1 MMHTDAA
8 FSSETML
15 PSAQGGSDWLAGKI
29 MRAGGKMG
37 RGVFFADFSL
47 APAVG
52 SQ

>member
-1 MMHTDAA
+1 MRTITSFA
-8 FSSETML
+8 SETAL
-15 PSAQGGSDWLAGKI
+15 PATQSGHGCFPGKI

-47 APAVG
+47 APTVG

>member
-1 MMHTDAA
+1 MRTITA

-15 PSAQGGSDWLAGKI
+15 PSAAERARLLSRKDNEVRREDGK
-29 MRAGGKMG
+29 G
-37 RGVFFADFSL
+37 RFFADFSL